1 MALWG
6 KQDSKTAAG
15 TIAINATTGVVTG
28 SSTNFDGGARVGDYI
43 VVSGEHYQIVSI
55 TDDTTAKVR
64 AGIPGAT
71 MTAVSSG
78 TSYSLTEKPAFV
90 TTESAG
96 TANGIHGNI
105 TKVHGVDTAEV
116 AAERQNGTPVAH
128 AGWVRT
134 TTGSGGRA
142 GRVFNEVLVA
152 MGSITGDL
160 EDVVIQDLSIVIG
173 TQPANDESATG
184 QAVTFE
190 VVATTVPTGGTIT
203 YQWQLSEDAGDTWA
217 NISAA
222 GVYSDVTTDTLA
234 ISDNTGLDGNQY
246 RCVLSATGAT
256 SVNSSAATLTEAA

>member
-128 AGWVRT
+128 AGWIRT

-160 EDVVIQDLSIVIG
+160 EDVVMQDLNIVISV
-173 TQPANDESATG
+173 QPADLEVASGAE
-184 QAVTFE
+184 ASFSVT
-190 VVATTVPTGGTIT
+190 AATVPTGGTIT
-203 YQWQLSEDAGDTWA
+203 YLWQVSTDSGDTWGTA
-217 NISAA
+217 SGTSNEATYTIASAS
-222 GVYSDVTTDTLA
+222 GE
-234 ISDNTGLDGNQY
+234 DGYQY

-256 SVNSSAATLTEAA
+256 NVTSSVATLTVTA